1 MSQSDIWWLVHN
13 SFILVLH
20 LRVTCLNTR
29 FKSEITPMLKLKCLS
44 CFWCNKLSSLNCFSE
59 GTCNGSCIK
68 HILTHGFPGGLVVE
82 DLVMSHRSNTWPGT
96 LAQPRPRAPSSA
108 EVSSAYSFA
117 IRNSGRNS
125 FSEALSKPR
134 KPNPSH
140 LPSENPLPTENT
152 LYEHRQNRF
161 PGNQKAER
169 ICCQWARSPR
179 RITWSFPGRRGRG
192 VSDGPAVGRRQPR
205 PVGSVNRETQKTFTS
220 LWKTQPYKANITTWN
235 CGLVTNVRS
244 EIKGKR

>member
-1 MSQSDIWWLVHN
+1 MQYCKSTIFQLKRKKPTHQS
-13 SFILVLH
+13 
-20 LRVTCLNTR
+20 
-29 FKSEITPMLKLKCLS
+29 KKLQ
-44 CFWCNKLSSLNCFSE
+44 NKDKKQPDKR
-59 GTCNGSCIK
+59 GTFQE
-68 HILTHGFPGGLVVE
+68 FPGGLVVE

-169 ICCQWARSPR
+169 ICCQ
-179 RITWSFPGRRGRG
+179 
-192 VSDGPAVGRRQPR
+192 
-205 PVGSVNRETQKTFTS
+205 
-220 LWKTQPYKANITTWN
+220 
-235 CGLVTNVRS
+235 
-244 EIKGKR
+244 